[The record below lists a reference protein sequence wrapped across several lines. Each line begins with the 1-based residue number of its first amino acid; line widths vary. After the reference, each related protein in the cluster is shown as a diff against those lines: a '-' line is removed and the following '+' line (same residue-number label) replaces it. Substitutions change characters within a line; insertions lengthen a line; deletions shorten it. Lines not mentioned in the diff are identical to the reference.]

1 MGMNP
6 GYLSELF
13 HKCEGMSIKNFIL
26 REKIGLAKNMLTYS
40 GYSYIEIAAYL
51 GFSSQSHLGKQF
63 KKLTGFTLSEYR
75 NTYGVRQFTS

>member
-1 MGMNP
+1 MISVNVFWETHANRSTT
-6 GYLSELF
+6 LSLI
-13 HKCEGMSIKNFIL
+13 HIL